1 MAGSGSDS
9 SLELA
14 LQRMTQALKLAK
26 QREEE
31 FAASRNARSAAE
43 TDLRR
48 DCDDCRRP
56 CACAASSV
64 TAAPPILAGRR
75 LQSCGQSRSG
85 SRRCSRSQHAQ
96 HASLQALKFFEIRS
110 RKVARNVTIP
120 DPREIGFLQRFF
132 GSAVKT
138 GSSQACFQPKAG
150 EGVGCE
156 QSPAYVPAVCNL
168 YIAVRVPCQTNI
180 ISYRKFLRV
189 PLKSKDRSIDN

>member
-1 MAGSGSDS
+1 MLISSEHPLIRAKGYACRFQHLSTRYLNDEMLTMAGFGSDS

-56 CACAASSV
+56 CVLLLFSV
-64 TAAPPILAGRR
+64 TSAPPIFAGRR

-96 HASLQALKFFEIRS
+96 HASLQAFKF
-110 RKVARNVTIP
+110 T
-120 DPREIGFLQRFF
+120 L
-132 GSAVKT
+132 
-138 GSSQACFQPKAG
+138 
-150 EGVGCE
+150 
-156 QSPAYVPAVCNL
+156 
-168 YIAVRVPCQTNI
+168 
-180 ISYRKFLRV
+180 
-189 PLKSKDRSIDN
+189 